1 MTQQHA
7 FAVFKAIDYDCSRIA
22 ETDLE
27 HRMFVRPPP
36 FFADASMVVAEV
48 EEMTND
54 GQSAGDFIDATNLGR
69 RCTS

>member
-1 MTQQHA
+1 
-7 FAVFKAIDYDCSRIA
+7 
-22 ETDLE
+22 
-27 HRMFVRPPP
+27 MFVRPPP
-36 FFADASMVVAEV
+36 FLADASMVIAEV